1 MASSI
6 TERMIGA
13 ARLDPKTFEEVEAD
27 TTATPQA
34 MTVVVLASLAAGI
47 GALNQGVLAIVL
59 TVIASLVGWFIW
71 AGVTY
76 LVGTKILPEPQTK
89 TDMGQLLR
97 TIGFAASPG
106 LLRVVGIIPVIG
118 VFLNFVISIWMLI
131 AFVIAVRQALDYTS
145 TGRAVGVCV
154 IGWLIYI
161 VVMIAVGTVF
171 GLAAGVGSALTS

>member
-1 MASSI
+1 MAASI

-13 ARLDPKTFEEVEAD
+13 ARLDVNTFEEVEAD

-34 MTVVVLASLAAGI
+34 MTVVVLASLAAGL
-47 GALNQGVLAIVL
+47 GAFRQGFAAVILLI
-59 TVIASLVGWFIW
+59 IASLVGWFIW

-89 TDMGQLLR
+89 TDMSELLR
-97 TIGFAASPG
+97 TIGFASSPG

-118 VFLNFVISIWMLI
+118 PLLNFIIAIWMLI

-154 IGWLIYI
+154 IGWLIYM
-161 VVMIAVGTVF
+161 VVMVAVGVAF
-171 GLAAGVGSALTS
+171 GMAAAVGGALSS